1 MEVLAILLA
10 GSALVAI
17 PGTFVAIL
25 RDGHGHTPEVRST
38 EPWKAGNLPSEPYAS
53 ANRSFP
59 PALWFR

>member
-1 MEVLAILLA
+1 MEVLAVLLA

-25 RDGHGHTPEVRST
+25 GDGRGHTPEVRSA
-38 EPWKAGNLPSEPYAS
+38 EPWTAGNLPSEPYAS

-59 PALWFR
+59 PTLWFR

>member
-1 MEVLAILLA
+1 MEVIAVLLA

-25 RDGHGHTPEVRST
+25 RDGRGHTPEVRSA
-38 EPWKAGNLPSEPYAS
+38 EPWKAGTLPSEPYAS

-59 PALWFR
+59 PTLWFR

>member
-1 MEVLAILLA
+1 MEIIAVLLA

-25 RDGHGHTPEVRST
+25 RDGRGHTPEVRSA
-38 EPWKAGNLPSEPYAS
+38 EPWTAGNLPSEPYAS

-59 PALWFR
+59 PTLWFR

>member
-1 MEVLAILLA
+1 MEVLAVLLA

-17 PGTFVAIL
+17 PGTFAAIL
-25 RDGHGHTPEVRST
+25 RDGHGHTPTVRSD
-38 EPWKAGNLPSEPYAS
+38 EPWSAGNLPSEPYGS

>member
-1 MEVLAILLA
+1 MEVIAVLLA

-25 RDGHGHTPEVRST
+25 RDGRGHTPEVRSA
-38 EPWKAGNLPSEPYAS
+38 EPWTAGNLPSEPYAS

-59 PALWFR
+59 PTLWFR